1 MMQKEEFDYG
11 KRKGLY
17 QWFVFFGI
25 IVAILII
32 ILAISFFQALR
43 DSQLNSIQQS
53 LNKQVEIAGKDTQ
66 KSFDLMY
73 EDMMFFVNNLEPW
86 TYERTSNEELA
97 FEKRA
102 RRIFNNHRNVLD
114 TIVVVFPNHIV
125 SFYFNERNNFIKVFY
140 NNHEDI
146 PSGNDGEI
154 LRLKNENRGV
164 SIIATTNLVS
174 FFNDQLSNF
183 YLGANTDKF
192 IWKDGTIK
200 SYNIDKSD
208 QEIIFEK
215 DVQEHFTNDLSQGLK
230 GDQIG
235 HFYIS
240 DTKGKYQ
247 ASIHYYPFQLV
258 PLEKKFGIIFIQ
270 DISNIGFDVYVN
282 YFYLL
287 FGLLVV
293 LVAVLLVLFKL
304 IRNVQVSNI
313 ALEKS
318 SEKIQELFRR
328 QTLLL
333 QESKGFVYF
342 QNANGEMTAVG
353 EEVMNV
359 LGYFQKDFMANFKNY
374 LKPDQREYID
384 SNFKSAIKERK
395 QNVSIEHDMKHKNGN
410 WVRVKIF
417 EKLLYDENGGFN
429 GNVGICTDIQD
440 KFESEQKLIKSE
452 NRLRAVLNS
461 LPDLIFIYNNEGVFL
476 DYYVKDESL
485 LLSPP
490 EAVMGLNFKDIM
502 PEPMRTD
509 LMHAFEKTIST
520 NKIQQIE
527 FEFMLPIGKR
537 IFEARVFKLDEEKIV
552 SMARDIT
559 AEKLYE
565 KGLQE
570 AKNAAESANKAKS
583 EFLANMSHEIRTPM
597 NGLLGIVELLENTK
611 LDEKQIEYLSVI
623 KDSGKSL
630 SNIINDILDYSKIES
645 GMINLNLSQFH
656 FKKEMERILKIFSGI
671 IRKKKIQF
679 TYKFGPLV
687 PNFVQLDK
695 EKVGQVVLNILG
707 NALKFTP
714 VGGKVH
720 VEITLEFVLEENIIL
735 YFCIKDNGAGI
746 PKDKIESL
754 TEPFVQLDGSKTREF
769 EGTGLG
775 LAISK
780 KLVELMGG
788 ELQINSKLGEGSEFI
803 FSVFGTAISDQ
814 EDFGQFGIDDKEDRT
829 IELSNLAERCP
840 LKILLVEDNNTNLT
854 FMLMLMEQLGY
865 DVKIA
870 RNGLEALECV
880 KSNDYDL
887 ILMDIQMPKMN
898 GLEASRRIR
907 QISSDRNL
915 KIIGLSA
922 NAFREDIDDALASG
936 MNSYLTKP
944 VSIHDIARVF
954 SERYDELQSKKE
966 V

>member
-1 MMQKEEFDYG
+1 MMNKEEFEYG

-25 IVAILII
+25 IVAVLISF
-32 ILAISFFQALR
+32 LAVSFFQALR

-53 LNKQVEIAGKDTQ
+53 LNKQVEIAGKDIQ

-73 EDMMFFVNNLEPW
+73 EDMLFFVNNLEPW

-102 RRIFNNHRNVLD
+102 RRIFNNHRDVLD

-125 SFYFNERNNFIKVFY
+125 SFHFDDRNNFLKVFY
-140 NNHEDI
+140 EEKEQI
-146 PSGNDGEI
+146 PTGKDGEV
-154 LRLKNENRGV
+154 LDLKNESKGV
-164 SIIATTNLVS
+164 SIIATTNLDR

-183 YLGANTDKF
+183 YLGSKNGKF
-192 IWKDGTIK
+192 IWKDGVLK
-200 SYNIDKSD
+200 RYNFENSDTKIDYEDHVLNNLSA
-208 QEIIFEK
+208 
-215 DVQEHFTNDLSQGLK
+215 DLNLGLK
-230 GDQIG
+230 GDLLG
-235 HFYIS
+235 GFSAS
-240 DTKGKYQ
+240 DSQERFQ

-258 PLEKKFGIIFIQ
+258 PFEKKFGIVFTQ
-270 DISNIGFDVYVN
+270 DISTIGFDVYVN

-293 LVAVLLVLFKL
+293 LVTVLLVLFKL
-304 IRNVQVSNI
+304 IRNVQSSNI

-318 SEKIQELFRR
+318 SEKIKELFRR

-342 QNANGEMTAVG
+342 QNANGKMTAVG
-353 EEVMNV
+353 EEVVNV
-359 LGYFQKDFMANFKNY
+359 LGYSQEDFMSNFKNY
-374 LKPDQREYID
+374 HNPDQREYIN
-384 SNFKSAIKERK
+384 STLESAIAERN
-395 QNVSIEHDMKHKNGN
+395 QNVSLEFDMKHKNGN

-417 EKLLYDENGGFN
+417 EKLLYDEKGNFN
-429 GNVGICTDIQD
+429 GNVGICTDIQY
-440 KFESEQKLIKSE
+440 KFESEQKLVKSE

-461 LPDLIFIYNNEGVFL
+461 LPDLIFIYNNDGVFL

-485 LLSPP
+485 LLTPP
-490 EAVMGLNFKDIM
+490 ESIMGLNFKDIM

-509 LMHAFEKTIST
+509 LIQAFERTIAT

-559 AEKLYE
+559 TQKLYE

-570 AKNAAESANKAKS
+570 AKNAAESANRAKS

-611 LDEKQIEYLSVI
+611 LNQKQREYLNVI

-645 GMINLNLSQFH
+645 GMMNLNLSKFH
-656 FKKEMERILKIFSGI
+656 FKLEMQRIFKIFSGI
-671 IRKKKIQF
+671 VEKKKIQF

-687 PNFVQLDK
+687 PSLVQLDK
-695 EKVGQVVLNILG
+695 EKVAQVVLNILG
-707 NALKFTP
+707 NAMKFTP
-714 VGGKVH
+714 QGGKVH
-720 VEITLEFVLEENIIL
+720 VEISVESVLEENIIL
-735 YFCIKDNGAGI
+735 YFSIKDNGSGI
-746 PKDKIESL
+746 PPEDIGML
-754 TEPFVQLDGSKTREF
+754 TEPFVQLDGSNTREY

-788 ELQINSKLGEGSEFI
+788 ELQIKSKPGEGSEFI
-803 FSVFGTAISDQ
+803 FSVFGTSISEK
-814 EDFGQFGIDDKEDRT
+814 EDFGQFGNFEINEEE
-829 IELSNLAERCP
+829 IELVNLAERCP

-854 FMLMLMEQLGY
+854 FMMMLMEQLGY
-865 DVKIA
+865 EVEIA
-870 RNGLEALECV
+870 RNGLEAIAAV
-880 KSNDYDL
+880 KSNVYDL

-898 GLEASRRIR
+898 GLEATRKIR
-907 QISSDRNL
+907 QLSMDKDL

-922 NAFREDIDDALASG
+922 NAFKEDIDEALTSG

-954 SERYDELQSKKE
+954 AERFKELESKKE